1 MTRPSQRPLRVTFIL
16 PVALLG
22 GAETVTYLVA
32 RELMSRGCQVKIVV
46 LKADGPLGNACRD
59 SGVAFESLGVMAGSN
74 PAVLWSLAVA
84 LLRNRPDAVVCVNF
98 NATFWGRLA
107 AFICRVPVIT
117 TAEHSSLTLAKGES
131 RYSRRLNRLLRGV
144 TDATFAVSARQVGW
158 LVSQGY
164 KESRIVVAPNGIELD
179 RFSSIEPLRAN
190 SLSLTVGIIASLVPA
205 KNHEMFL
212 RAAAIVHIAMPEVRF
227 LVAGDGPLAEHLS
240 ELARGMGLENCVQF
254 LGRVTDVPSLLGGLD
269 VVCLS
274 SDTEALPLSVMEAMA
289 AGRPVIATDVGAV
302 RDLVSPGETG
312 YLVPA
317 GDDPALAAAIHQL
330 LSHPQDVADFGARA
344 RAVAMSRFGIEKTA
358 DVYESTLGRAVDRKV
373 QHA

>member
-1 MTRPSQRPLRVTFIL
+1 MTKPPQRPLSVTFIL

-22 GAETVTYLVA
+22 GAETVTHLVA
-32 RELMSRGCQVKIVV
+32 RELMSRGCQVQVVV
-46 LKADGPLGNACRD
+46 LKGDGALGEACRH
-59 SGVAFESLGVMAGSN
+59 SGVAFESLGVMGGSN
-74 PAVLWSLAVA
+74 PLVLWRLAVT
-84 LLRNRPDAVVCVNF
+84 LSRSRPDAVVCVNF

-107 AFICRVPVIT
+107 ALICRVPVIT
-117 TAEHSSLTLAKGES
+117 TAEHSSLTLAKGET
-131 RYSRRLNRLLRGV
+131 RYSRRLNRLLQGI

-179 RFSSIEPLRAN
+179 RFSLVEPLRAN
-190 SLSLTVGIIASLVPA
+190 SLNLTVGIIASLVPA

-212 RAAAIVHIAMPEVRF
+212 HAAAVVHNVMPEVRF
-227 LVAGDGPLAEHLS
+227 LVAGDGPLAGYLS
-240 ELARGMGLENCVQF
+240 ELARGMGLDSCVEF
-254 LGRVTDVPSLLGGLD
+254 LGRVTDVPALLGRLD

-302 RDLVSPGETG
+302 RDLVCPDETG

-317 GDDPALAAAIHQL
+317 GDDSALAAAIHHL

-344 RAVAMSRFGIEKTA
+344 RAAALNRFGIERTA
-358 DVYESTLGRAVDRKV
+358 DAYESALRRAVDRKA